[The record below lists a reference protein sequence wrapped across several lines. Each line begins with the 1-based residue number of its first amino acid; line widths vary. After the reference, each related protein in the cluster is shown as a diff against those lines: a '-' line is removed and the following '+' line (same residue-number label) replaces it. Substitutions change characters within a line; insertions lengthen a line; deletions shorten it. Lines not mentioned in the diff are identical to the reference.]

1 MNLDVLKH
9 TVLDIGI
16 GGNVRPDLRGAFG
29 IDDDQRTNAV
39 GQRSGEDETPGL
51 VDLVQVGEMGWA
63 VFGAELDAVARVS
76 ADDDE
81 EHADVS
87 LVAGAATSTA
97 RRSNWTAAIG
107 PDTVSHMSDEHQP
120 QIPNALEQMVLGLT
134 ELEAVLGEA
143 GRRAIPA
150 VRDRL
155 GDALAARDR
164 GDPVAML
171 DAVGAAMQA
180 LAAVGEQLEP
190 GEGQLMT
197 MLAQRFQSSL
207 MRGDIPDAKKDM
219 DVMFERS
226 GARIVDDKKK

>member
-1 MNLDVLKH
+1 V
-9 TVLDIGI
+9 VAGV
-16 GGNVRPDLRGAFG
+16 GPDLRRVFC
-29 IDDDQRTNAV
+29 IDDDQRTGAV
-39 GQRSGEDETPGL
+39 GQRSGEDEAPVSL
-51 VDLVQVGEMGWA
+51 DFVQVGEMGWA
-63 VFGAELDAVARVS
+63 VLGAELDAVARVS

-81 EHADVS
+81 QHAVGLRD
-87 LVAGAATSTA
+87 GWCRTPMA
-97 RRSNWTAAIG
+97 RGSNWTAAIRL
-107 PDTVSHMSDEHQP
+107 DTVSHMSDEHQP

-134 ELEAVLGEA
+134 ELESVLGEA

-171 DAVGAAMQA
+171 EAVGAAMQA
-180 LAAVGEQLEP
+180 LAEVGEQLEP

-207 MRGDIPDAKKDM
+207 MRGDLPDAKKDM